1 LVTAKRLLRLL
12 GRLAGAFTDLHGGEL
27 AGGGCTS
34 IAAVRLGSKRTPLRD
49 QDRSSA
55 PGAGAGGASATVDR
69 GATAVPVGGAPGG
82 RDVDG
87 APEGRDEPCVEPT
100 APPPAAD
107 GGDAAAVGDIDS
119 GGRPVEAAAIAA
131 QAAAIAV
138 GGIGPAGRR
147 ELGRRDAGGEP
158 RGGAAP
164 ASGPNASPED

>member
-1 LVTAKRLLRLL
+1 MVTAKRLLRLL

-100 APPPAAD
+100 APPPAAV

-119 GGRPVEAAAIAA
+119 GGRPVE
-131 QAAAIAV
+131 AAAIAV

-164 ASGPNASPED
+164 ASGPNAITEE